1 MKVIFLD
8 FDGVLNSNIF
18 VLDPKQKA
26 PFFLEDD
33 KMLLLKN
40 IIEKT
45 NAKIVLSTSWRE
57 VWNTELSVSKQL
69 KDYFDSFD
77 IEVYDVTKCVNYHRP
92 SEIKEWLSR
101 HDVSHYVI
109 LDDIINPWDGLD
121 AHVITTNLDGQG
133 LTEELSLQA
142 IQLLNDSI

>member
-8 FDGVLNSNIF
+8 FDGVLNSNVF
-18 VLDPKQKA
+18 VLDSTQKA

-40 IIEKT
+40 IIDET
-45 NAKIVLSTSWRE
+45 NAKVVLSTSWRE
-57 VWNTELSVSKQL
+57 IWNRDLTVSKQL

-77 IEVYDVTKCVNYHRP
+77 IAVYDVTKCVNYHRP

-101 HDVSHYVI
+101 HDVSYYVI
-109 LDDIINPWDGLD
+109 LDDITDPWDGLD
-121 AHVITTNLDGQG
+121 DHVVTTNLDGLG
-133 LTEELSLQA
+133 LTEELSLKE
-142 IQLLNDSI
+142 IHILNNGI

>member
-18 VLDPKQKA
+18 VLDSKQKA

-40 IIEKT
+40 IINET
-45 NAKIVLSTSWRE
+45 DAKVVLSTSWRE

-69 KDYFDSFD
+69 KEYFDSFEID
-77 IEVYDVTKCVNYHRP
+77 VYDVTSCVNYHRP

-101 HDVSHYVI
+101 HDVISYVI
-109 LDDIINPWDGLD
+109 LDDITDPWDGLED
-121 AHVITTNLDGQG
+121 HVVTTNLDGLG
-133 LTEELSLQA
+133 LTEALALQA
-142 IQLLNDSI
+142 IQILNNI

>member
-57 VWNTELSVSKQL
+57 VWGSDLKTAIQL
-69 KDYFDSFD
+69 KEYFDSFD
-77 IEVYDVTKCVNYHRP
+77 IDVYDVTDCFP
-92 SEIKEWLSR
+92 
-101 HDVSHYVI
+101 
-109 LDDIINPWDGLD
+109 
-121 AHVITTNLDGQG
+121 A
-133 LTEELSLQA
+133 A
-142 IQLLNDSI
+142 